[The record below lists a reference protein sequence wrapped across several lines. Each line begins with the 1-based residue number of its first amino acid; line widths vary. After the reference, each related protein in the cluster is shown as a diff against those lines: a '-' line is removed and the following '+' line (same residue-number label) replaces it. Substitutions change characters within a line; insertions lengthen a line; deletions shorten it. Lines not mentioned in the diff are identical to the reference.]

1 MSIAIDT
8 AATMTQPARTGSPKS
23 IWSAIAPPRT
33 SAMAVATVAR
43 YALPSIA
50 RPTRRGRWR
59 VVASAR
65 HMPVAMPKCAALCCS
80 TMSIIVDSVTI
91 HSSA

>member
-1 MSIAIDT
+1 MSIAID
-8 AATMTQPARTGSPKS
+8 AADTMTQPARTGSPKS

-43 YALPSIA
+43 YALASTA
-50 RPTRRGRWR
+50 RPTGRGRWR

-65 HMPVAMPKCAALCCS
+65 QAPVAMPRCAALCCK
-80 TMSIIVDSVTI
+80 TISIIVDSVTT

>member
-1 MSIAIDT
+1 
-8 AATMTQPARTGSPKS
+8 
-23 IWSAIAPPRT
+23 
-33 SAMAVATVAR
+33 MAVAMVAR
-43 YALPSIA
+43 WALPSTA
-50 RPTRRGRWR
+50 RPTMRGRKR

-65 HMPVAMPKCAALCCS
+65 QAPVAMPKCAALCCS